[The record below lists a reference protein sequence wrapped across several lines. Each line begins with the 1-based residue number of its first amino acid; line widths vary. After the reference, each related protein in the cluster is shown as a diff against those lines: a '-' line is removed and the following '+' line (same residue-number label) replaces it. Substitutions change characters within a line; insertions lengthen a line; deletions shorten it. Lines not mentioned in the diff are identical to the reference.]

1 MNNFEYL
8 VAPDTKTAIA
18 AIADKRITLKAGG
31 IDLLDR
37 MKERIDE
44 PGIVLSIDRI
54 ESLKFIKEEAGGL
67 RIGALTTLADLSR
80 SDVIKRS
87 YTALWDAAAH
97 AATPQIRER
106 ATVGGNLAQ
115 RPRCW
120 YFRNHEFHCLKKGGA
135 TCFAVEGENRY
146 HAIFGGGPCHIVHPS
161 NIAPALVA
169 LGAQI
174 TVEGKSS
181 KRQVDAEGFFILPQ
195 TNVYAENV
203 LRPGEMITDVLIPI
217 RPNMSATIELREKQS
232 FDWPIAI
239 ASVAQVFDEK
249 RITKWNV
256 CLGAVAPTPWR
267 SRSAI
272 ASLQNSDITLE
283 IATRAGEAAIE
294 EAKPMRDNAYK
305 IQLVKVAVKRALLK
319 AAGIEENA

>member
-1 MNNFEYL
+1 MNSFEYL
-8 VAPDTKTAIA
+8 IAPDTKTAIA
-18 AIADKRITLKAGG
+18 AISDKRITLKAGG

-44 PGIVLSIDRI
+44 PGIVLSIEKI
-54 ESLKFIKEEAGGL
+54 ESLKFIRQEPGGL
-67 RIGALTTLADLSR
+67 RIGALTTLADIAR
-80 SDVIKRS
+80 SEMIRRD
-87 YTALWDAAAH
+87 YTALHEAAAH

-146 HAIFGGGPCHIVHPS
+146 HAIVGGGPCHIVHPS
-161 NIAPALVA
+161 NIAPALIA
-169 LGAQI
+169 LGGQI
-174 TVEGKSS
+174 TIEGKSS
-181 KRQVDAEGFFILPQ
+181 KRQIDAEGFFVLPQ
-195 TNVYAENV
+195 ANVYAENA
-203 LRPGEMITDVLIPI
+203 LKPGELITDILIPE
-217 RPNMSATIELREKQS
+217 RPVTSATIELREKQS

-239 ASVAQVFDEK
+239 ASVAQFRDENTI
-249 RITKWNV
+249 RRWGV
-256 CLGAVAPTPWR
+256 CLGAVAPIPWK

-272 ASLQNSDITLE
+272 AALQNANITLE
-283 IATRAGEAAIE
+283 LAERAGEAATE

-305 IQLVKVAVKRALLK
+305 VQLVKVAVKRALLK
-319 AAGIEENA
+319 AAGIAE